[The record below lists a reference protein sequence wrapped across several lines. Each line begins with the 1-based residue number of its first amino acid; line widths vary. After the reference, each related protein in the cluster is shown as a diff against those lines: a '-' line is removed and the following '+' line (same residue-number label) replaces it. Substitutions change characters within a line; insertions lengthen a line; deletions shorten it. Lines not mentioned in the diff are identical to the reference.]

1 MDIKELL
8 KDFGSLAP
16 EVDADKLAKEI
27 EQKKEEEAVIKPC
40 EKKFYKKVDKKI
52 ELDKPEKKVM
62 NKVEES
68 AEPVKLLT
76 KEELLSLIAEG
87 NLPAEFEPD
96 DIGQG
101 VGYKADVLFD
111 DVTDDTVIYIPE
123 YGYTDEPIPM
133 PTEDGIYTKADF
145 IRICDGDKELAEE
158 LFGDV
163 DWQFPESLYN
173 EWMDAKNESVCS
185 KLNRQMH
192 ETVDLWDLK
201 SVLNDYECTYVTD
214 LTKDGELFTAWFL
227 HEKDDRGLTG
237 KQIKDEKIYN
247 EVAERLRKEFPNE
260 NIIVTSR
267 QYKYAPEQKAEWM
280 ILLPVTGSKEFNN
293 LKPGDKFTMEGYNG
307 TCEVVERTEDGNWE
321 CKAPTVGDGWTYFDL
336 YVEDMDKVTLLVD
349 ESLNEETAC
358 SGSFC
363 IDIPSDVM
371 DKICTM
377 GSNDLAVEEA
387 CAGVLRPQ
395 LDEFSTEDI
404 NKYFNEIGFDMT
416 DEEKASKTRQEK
428 EHYLVWDAAW
438 TAFDD
443 GERVTDQE
451 LEEAINLYKQNGLLM
466 LDTEEGKNAY
476 DILLKAGYTMKSQG
490 DVAHCIELNKLSE
503 SSDGTVSDVE
513 KARMKDVKR
522 ATAEYGKAL
531 DDFKKRHNVSKEDI
545 RDGKLTDEQKA
556 DYDKTVEP
564 VGKLLDLAAKKMSRH
579 DELSNA
585 RFERSPIGKL
595 MMKYESIVEERDKEY
610 NESLDGDIVTV
621 IDIPLVTEKLYN
633 KLVNLLYGNKKDKD
647 YEQQGNV
654 LNFLQKIEDRIPLG
668 CEFHTDLEDYG
679 FTTDEI
685 NAIKKI
691 VREERVNESLNEK
704 YCTKAEITRFLKSHK
719 ATEVAFGRYISEIRG
734 TEKLFEMHAHGSKKI
749 AGTYDSFDLSVYPKG
764 ALYREELA
772 TGFGKVTTKYYI
784 FGVEAEN
791 IDESL
796 IADNDLL
803 NHDAKFRY
811 QMLSR
816 MQQDCE
822 YFLGNGN
829 GNEKHLWAGNVE
841 DQIKYMKDLWNS
853 FEEKPEWLSM
863 EDIEKYEKDMLA
875 KRDTKDES
883 IQEISKKEWD
893 ETPTDYKDIIDG
905 QTYKMFLGDKGTEL
919 RPIKVVESLNE
930 RFFTKG
936 ELTSLPK
943 KEPAHK
949 VGDKITING
958 VNGEII
964 KVKPMKMSDTSTYQ
978 IKLDNGKTVWKYEE
992 EINESSAKVES
1003 EGREVLPIKFVCIDE
1018 WNRPIF
1024 KPENKQKKYY
1034 LSDVNNL
1041 FSEGATEQEV
1051 KDFYAKAGVPLRDC
1065 ITFHG
1070 YEIDTDPNG
1079 GKLKFDLEIV

>member
-1 MDIKELL
+1 MDIKDLL
-8 KDFGSLAP
+8 N
-16 EVDADKLAKEI
+16 EYETINVDADKLAKEI
-27 EQKKEEEAVIKPC
+27 KEQKDTPAKMANEHKKNWKEIKGKINLDK
-40 EKKFYKKVDKKI
+40 EDKKI
-52 ELDKPEKKVM
+52 KKQ
-62 NKVEES
+62 VE
-68 AEPVKLLT
+68 
-76 KEELLSLIAEG
+76 
-87 NLPAEFEPD
+87 
-96 DIGQG
+96 
-101 VGYKADVLFD
+101 
-111 DVTDDTVIYIPE
+111 
-123 YGYTDEPIPM
+123 
-133 PTEDGIYTKADF
+133 
-145 IRICDGDKELAEE
+145 
-158 LFGDV
+158 
-163 DWQFPESLYN
+163 
-173 EWMDAKNESVCS
+173 
-185 KLNRQMH
+185 
-192 ETVDLWDLK
+192 
-201 SVLNDYECTYVTD
+201 
-214 LTKDGELFTAWFL
+214 
-227 HEKDDRGLTG
+227 
-237 KQIKDEKIYN
+237 
-247 EVAERLRKEFPNE
+247 
-260 NIIVTSR
+260 
-267 QYKYAPEQKAEWM
+267 
-280 ILLPVTGSKEFNN
+280 
-293 LKPGDKFTMEGYNG
+293 
-307 TCEVVERTEDGNWE
+307 
-321 CKAPTVGDGWTYFDL
+321 
-336 YVEDMDKVTLLVD
+336 

-363 IDIPSDVM
+363 IDIPSKYIDR
-371 DKICTM
+371 ICTM

-443 GERVTDQE
+443 DERE
-451 LEEAINLYKQNGLLM
+451 L
-466 LDTEEGKNAY
+466 D
-476 DILLKAGYTMKSQG
+476 
-490 DVAHCIELNKLSE
+490 E
-503 SSDGTVSDVE
+503 SSDGTVADVE

-633 KLVNLLYGNKKDKD
+633 KLVNLLYGNKKDRD
-647 YEQQGNV
+647 YEQQENV

-719 ATEVAFGRYISEIRG
+719 ATEVAFGRYISEIKG

-749 AGTYDSFDLSVYPKG
+749 AGTYDSFDLTVYPKG

-772 TGFGKVTTKYYI
+772 IGFGKVTTKYYI

-829 GNEKHLWAGNVE
+829 GYEKHLWAGNVE

-863 EDIEKYEKDMLA
+863 EDIEKYEKEMLA
-875 KRDTKDES
+875 KRDAKNES
-883 IQEISKKEWD
+883 
-893 ETPTDYKDIIDG
+893 
-905 QTYKMFLGDKGTEL
+905 
-919 RPIKVVESLNE
+919 VNE
-930 RFFTKG
+930 GFFTKAQ
-936 ELTSLPK
+936 LTSLPK
-943 KEPAHK
+943 KKPAHK
-949 VGDKITING
+949 VGDKIAING

-992 EINESSAKVES
+992 EINESADIVYELEDKNGHTIWSHTKRMRGYKWTGKTNVNGEYWNAHGDVPVYES
-1003 EGREVLPIKFVCIDE
+1003 EGREVLPIKFVGIDE

-1024 KPENKQKKYY
+1024 RPENKQKKYY

-1041 FSEGATEQEV
+1041 FSEGTTEQEV